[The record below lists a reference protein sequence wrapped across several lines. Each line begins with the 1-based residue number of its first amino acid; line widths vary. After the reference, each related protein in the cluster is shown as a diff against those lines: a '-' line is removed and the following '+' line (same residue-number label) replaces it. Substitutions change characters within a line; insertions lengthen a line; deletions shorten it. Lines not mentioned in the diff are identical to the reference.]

1 MSRYRAPRPP
11 SSAVI
16 TPEGYERLTAE
27 LKQLWQV
34 ERPEVTQKVSEAAA
48 QGDRSENADYI
59 YGKKRL
65 REIDGRVRYLSKRL
79 EAVTVVDRAPTDP
92 SKIFFGAW
100 VTLIDEAGDQRS
112 YRIVGPD
119 EIDPAKHYISID
131 APVAR
136 AMLKREVGDE
146 VEVGDALC
154 EIIEIRYETS
164 S

>member
-1 MSRYRAPRPP
+1 MSRYRPPRPP
-11 SSAVI
+11 SSAYI

-27 LKQLWQV
+27 LKELWQV

-79 EAVTVVDRAPTDP
+79 EAVTVVDRAPPDA
-92 SKIFFGAW
+92 SRIFFGAW
-100 VTLIDEAGDQRS
+100 VTLANEAGEERS

-119 EIDPAKHYISID
+119 EIDPAKRYISID
-131 APVAR
+131 APVSR
-136 AMLKREVGDE
+136 ALLKREVGDE
-146 VEVGDALC
+146 VEIADELFKVV
-154 EIIEIRYETS
+154 EVRYEGTS
-164 S
+164 

>member
-1 MSRYRAPRPP
+1 M
-11 SSAVI
+11 
-16 TPEGYERLTAE
+16 
-27 LKQLWQV
+27 